1 MQLFSA
7 DAKTFKK
14 DLWLF
19 VFFFCSPD
27 CPKRPKNEFSYWK
40 CVSRHIC
47 SLICVSTS
55 LKYNT
60 SCETVRKSWKIVWF
74 LLKEWRKF
82 YEKNVTLKLDESY
95 SLHLWGKH
103 SSHIG
108 LSSIKDTLL
117 YNLGLKHCPFTMK
130 MLK

>member
-19 VFFFCSPD
+19 VFFFLQHRL
-27 CPKRPKNEFSYWK
+27 PKKAQEWIFILKS
-40 CVSRHIC
+40 VSRHIC

-82 YEKNVTLKLDESY
+82 YETNITLKLDESY

>member
-1 MQLFSA
+1 MQL
-7 DAKTFKK
+7 
-14 DLWLF
+14 
-19 VFFFCSPD
+19 VFFLCSPG
-27 CPKRPKNEFSYWK
+27 CPKRSNIKNSCWK